1 MSRWRLALPI
11 LVALG
16 ALPLAGC
23 GSSAVDCDD
32 YLGAVAPPVSTEDPS
47 FGYRSVEYFEGIAFG
62 AEYGGGPRVIHRWT
76 DDIAIAVHG
85 DPNDDDLANLC
96 RVLYDIDALVDT
108 VEVSIVGSGQN
119 VDLYYAPQ
127 SQFRGIEPNYV
138 PGNLGFF
145 YTWWDATGRLTKA
158 RVLIATDDV
167 TQAERNHLVR
177 EEVTQILGLMKDS
190 YAYPDSVFYQE
201 WTEVQ
206 EYSDIDED
214 VIAIL
219 YLPEIV
225 PGMTPDEALA
235 VIPRP

>member
-11 LVALG
+11 AIAMG

-23 GSSAVDCDD
+23 ASPAVDCDE
-32 YLGAVAPPVSTEDPS
+32 YLGAVAPPISTGVPA
-47 FGYRSVEYFEGIAFG
+47 FGYQSVAYFEEIAFG
-62 AEYGGGPRVIHRWT
+62 TEYGGGSEVIHRWT
-76 DDIAIAVHG
+76 DDVAVAVHG
-85 DPNDDDLANLC
+85 DLNEEDRANLC
-96 RVLYDIDALVDT
+96 RVLFDINALVDT
-108 VEVSIVGSGQN
+108 IDVSIVGSGQN
-119 VDLYYAPQ
+119 VNLYYAPQ
-127 SQFRGIEPNYV
+127 SDFKGIEPGYV

-145 YTWWDATGRLTKA
+145 YTWWDATGSMTEAKI
-158 RVLIATDDV
+158 LIATDQV

-177 EEVTQILGLMKDS
+177 EELTQILGLMKDS
-190 YAYPDSVFYQE
+190 YAYPDSIFYQE

-206 EYSDIDED
+206 EYADIDED

-225 PGMTPDEALA
+225 PGMTPEEARA

>member
-11 LVALG
+11 LIAWGTG
-16 ALPLAGC
+16 ALAGC
-23 GSSAVDCDD
+23 GSSAVDCDTI
-32 YLGAVAPPVSTEDPS
+32 LGAVAPPVPTEDPA
-47 FGYRSVEYFEGIAFG
+47 FGYQSVDYFQEIAFG
-62 AEYGGGPRVIHRWT
+62 TEYGSSGGVIHRWT
-76 DDIAIAVHG
+76 DDVAIAVHG
-85 DPNDDDLANLC
+85 DPNDEDLANLC
-96 RVLYDIDALVDT
+96 QVLFDIDALVDT

-119 VDLYYAPQ
+119 VDLYYVPQ

-145 YTWWDATGRLTKA
+145 YVWWDATGSLTEAK
-158 RVLIATDDV
+158 VLIATDDV

-190 YAYPDSVFYQE
+190 YRYADSVFYQE

-206 EYSDIDED
+206 EYSDLDED
-214 VIAIL
+214 IIAIL
-219 YLPEIV
+219 YLPAIV